1 MYFLDGEEKKR
12 LLRGLLPRSR
22 QTVISEELRGWN
34 WHQPPLQPIYD
45 IKLAIFDIASR
56 YCSTSREVYL
66 RRVENVKTRKNKA
79 MIDGLVIH
87 KTVSKFLTQA
97 KKLIY
102 QNGIENWKSVY
113 KSLMNTDLTI
123 LDELKLEISG
133 DDLKELERKA
143 ELIWNFEYVRIV
155 SRVEEV
161 LSRQP
166 YIDEDSLVFHAIPVV
181 VEQKLDGSFLGL
193 SHKLSLDAFA
203 VSTPVV
209 FDIKYDIKRDFH
221 PLGITGYAM
230 VMEAVYEFPV
240 DIGCIVYPSFKGDRI
255 IVDRDFFIIDDE
267 MRQNFVEER
276 DERMRMV
283 YEEIDPGVSENCY
296 DTCPYIEEC
305 RGKK

>member
-209 FDIKYDIKRDFH
+209 FDYLWMLSLYLH
-221 PLGITGYAM
+221 L
-230 VMEAVYEFPV
+230 
-240 DIGCIVYPSFKGDRI
+240 
-255 IVDRDFFIIDDE
+255 
-267 MRQNFVEER
+267 
-276 DERMRMV
+276 
-283 YEEIDPGVSENCY
+283 
-296 DTCPYIEEC
+296 
-305 RGKK
+305 